1 MTDNETELPLPS
13 YKVVIL
19 GDSSVGKTSL
29 AHRFTTNEF
38 DTNLANTIGA
48 AFITQDYQSK
58 NNDRKLRF
66 EIWDTAGQ
74 ERYRSLTP
82 MYYRNSK
89 VALICYDL
97 SNIEYSFSKGKYWI
111 EQLKL
116 NNESTNENEIKII
129 LVGTKH
135 DLVESVNTTVI
146 NDFKDENPRIKE
158 FVTSSRTGEGI
169 SDIFDFI
176 IDEIPDSFFDNHYK
190 KLREEAENNNKSQG
204 INFLNNQFTSLNNSS
219 CC

>member
-1 MTDNETELPLPS
+1 MSESEDLPLPS

-29 AHRFTTNEF
+29 AHRFTTDEF

-48 AFITQDYQSK
+48 AFITKDYQSTTK
-58 NNDRKLRF
+58 NKSLRF

-82 MYYRNSK
+82 MYYRNAK

-97 SNIEYSFSKGKYWI
+97 SNVDYSFSKARYWI
-111 EQLKL
+111 DQLNL
-116 NNESTNENEIKII
+116 NNDSANDNEIKIM
-129 LVGTKH
+129 LVGTKR
-135 DLVESVNTTVI
+135 DLVDSTNSNVI
-146 NDFKDENPRIKE
+146 SDFKDENPKIKH
-158 FVTSSRTGEGI
+158 FITSSRTGEGI
-169 SDIFDFI
+169 TDIFDTV
-176 IDEIPDSFFDNHYK
+176 IDEIPDEFFDSHYK
-190 KLREEAENNNKSQG
+190 KLREQENVNNKTQG
-204 INFLNNQFTSLNNSS
+204 INFLNNQFTSSSNSS